1 MGVGPCSGVILTC
14 QMSAY
19 IFRFP
24 SRTTSTCLCNVIVV
38 EVNVLLH
45 PSEHSFHMEIIAPDW
60 RWGKFWDISP
70 LVDSKGLML
79 SSALWVACIMLP
91 SGRMTHS
98 TYAVLALLLQGVY
111 TLM

>member
-60 RWGKFWDISP
+60 RWEKMWDALS
-70 LVDSKGLML
+70 LVYNKGLKF
-79 SSALWVACIMLP
+79 SSYIWVAFMRLP
-91 SGRMTHS
+91 YVRSN
-98 TYAVLALLLQGVY
+98 
-111 TLM
+111 